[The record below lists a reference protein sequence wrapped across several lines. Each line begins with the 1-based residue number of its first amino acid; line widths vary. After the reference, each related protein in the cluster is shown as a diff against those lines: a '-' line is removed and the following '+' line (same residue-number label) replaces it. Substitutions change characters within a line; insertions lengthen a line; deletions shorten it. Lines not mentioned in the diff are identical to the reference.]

1 MFRGFFVLWF
11 LFGTLQSTNGPIVH
25 RVFVRTPYNASVV
38 FEYTNRII
46 PEGQPATPALVQCLI
61 SQLRA
66 TGMFSDL
73 NVTLKPIGGG
83 NVDVEILPVW
93 SKLKDGFIVK
103 EITID
108 GFTAFDQTLMIKMLE
123 RKGLKVGVPV
133 LKYPLPSIRNMA
145 LESVREIYQSDSK
158 RMYDAEEE
166 LSKLSFAL
174 EVVDS
179 HLIRLRLTAFD
190 TSPCQ

>member
-1 MFRGFFVLWF
+1 
-11 LFGTLQSTNGPIVH
+11 
-25 RVFVRTPYNASVV
+25 
-38 FEYTNRII
+38 
-46 PEGQPATPALVQCLI
+46 
-61 SQLRA
+61 
-66 TGMFSDL
+66 MFSDL

-103 EITID
+103 EITVD

-145 LESVREIYQSDSK
+145 LDSVREIYNSDSK

-166 LSKLSFAL
+166 LSKLSFGF
-174 EVVDS
+174 EVVYS

-190 TSPCQ
+190 SSPCQ